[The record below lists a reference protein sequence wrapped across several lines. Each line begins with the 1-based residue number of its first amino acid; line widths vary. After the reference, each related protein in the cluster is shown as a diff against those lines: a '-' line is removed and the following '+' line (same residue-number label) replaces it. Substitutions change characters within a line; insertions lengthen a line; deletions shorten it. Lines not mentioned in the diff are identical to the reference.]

1 MHEEYKEIIKKSI
14 EYIENHLHEELTTER
29 VASHSAVSMYHF
41 HRIFQRYVGMSVTDY
56 IRKRRLTHAA
66 QVLVSTERELLLIL
80 QCNTVFPHKRHLR
93 ELLKECFNCHQKNI
107 ESTFSHFI

>member
-56 IRKRRLTHAA
+56 IRKRRLTHLCASFS
-66 QVLVSTERELLLIL
+66 VNGRLLLIL

-93 ELLKECFNCHQKNI
+93 ELLKECFNYHQRNI